1 MANDSRE
8 SGQEEPAVI
17 INDRRVRYDSDE
29 PASSSD
35 RAATAAESAPSPST
49 SSPGEE
55 KTLKEKTEEARE
67 GRLLA
72 LLSGMV
78 ATHLFVDPST
88 GLPDERWSPR
98 EARFYLDLIDLYVKA
113 RGGAGLTGGQPEE
126 SPVDRE
132 EPRLGHIPAILGAMA
147 VHALGVDPQTGRPG
161 GAGSLE
167 AAKLYIELLDYVSQT
182 VGSSMTEEDRSYMK
196 DILYQTKMFFVRMKD
211 SGRPAGGPGV

>member
-1 MANDSRE
+1 MPDESRE
-8 SGQEEPAVI
+8 KGQEEPTVI

-29 PASSSD
+29 PVASPD
-35 RAATAAESAPSPST
+35 RSPSGAAAESASQSPSPAA
-49 SSPGEE
+49 E
-55 KTLKEKTEEARE
+55 KTLREKTEEARE

-98 EARFYLDLIDLYVKA
+98 EARFYLDLIDLYVAA
-113 RGGAGLTGGQPEE
+113 RGGAGVTGDRREE
-126 SPVDRE
+126 SPADSE

-147 VHALGVDPQTGRPG
+147 VHALGIDPQTGRPG
-161 GAGSLE
+161 GEGSLE

>member
-49 SSPGEE
+49 TSSEGE

-113 RGGAGLTGGQPEE
+113 RSGAGLTGGQPEE

>member
-88 GLPDERWSPR
+88 GLPDERRSPR
-98 EARFYLDLIDLYVKA
+98 
-113 RGGAGLTGGQPEE
+113 
-126 SPVDRE
+126 
-132 EPRLGHIPAILGAMA
+132 
-147 VHALGVDPQTGRPG
+147 
-161 GAGSLE
+161 
-167 AAKLYIELLDYVSQT
+167 
-182 VGSSMTEEDRSYMK
+182 
-196 DILYQTKMFFVRMKD
+196 
-211 SGRPAGGPGV
+211 

>member
-1 MANDSRE
+1 MADESRK
-8 SGQEEPAVI
+8 SDQEEPAVI
-17 INDRRVRYDSDE
+17 INDRRARYDSDE
-29 PASSSD
+29 PVPTGPD
-35 RAATAAESAPSPST
+35 PTPAAAAPA
-49 SSPGEE
+49 EE
-55 KTLKEKTEEARE
+55 KTLREKTEEARE

-98 EARFYLDLIDLYVKA
+98 EDRFYLDLIDLYSGA
-113 RGGAGLTGGQPEE
+113 RGGAGLTGAPTGE

-147 VHALGVDPQTGRPG
+147 VHALGVDPQTGRPE

-182 VGSSMTEEDRSYMK
+182 VGASMTEEDRSYMK